1 MNFIKTSFLSGL
13 STAISLLARLISTKI
28 VAVYLGTNGM
38 FLMGQL
44 KDFLRL
50 GNTIGSFGIE
60 NGIVKYVSEYDN
72 DKSKL
77 SNIIGTSFKINF
89 TSALIFSGLII
100 IFKNQIADFLQINF
114 SENFY
119 FLILIFSIISA
130 SIHTCF
136 LSIYNGLNKI
146 KLYVLVNIFSN
157 IISAIV
163 LVILVLEMEIIG
175 AFYALAINQI
185 FSLLINVIFFFI
197 YKPFEI
203 GWVFKKFIY
212 DNLKKLSSFSIMAVV
227 GPTCLIISTFIVRDF
242 IFAEFGSDYAGSWE
256 AMWRISAIY
265 LLFLITTFKFYLIP
279 TFSKLDDNELKK
291 EVFKIWKVV
300 IPIIIII
307 TAGVYITKDLIIN
320 ILLSE
325 EFMLM
330 NTIIFFHLLGDII
343 KINCWVLGNIMIS
356 KADTKSFIFFQIEW
370 SVIFVALTYL
380 FIGKYGFVGVSI
392 SYFITYIIHFSLLN
406 LYFRK
411 LLWINKVLNN

>member
-1 MNFIKTSFLSGL
+1 MNFVKTSFLSGL

-60 NGIVKYVSEYDN
+60 NGIVKYVSEYESE
-72 DKSKL
+72 KTKL
-77 SNIIGTSFKINF
+77 SDIIGTSFKINLA
-89 TSALIFSGLII
+89 SALIFSSLILV
-100 IFKNQIADFLQINF
+100 FKNQVSDFLQINF

-157 IISAIV
+157 IISAII

-320 ILLSE
+320 ILLSK
-325 EFMLM
+325 EFILI
-330 NTIIFFHLLGDII
+330 NAIIFFHLLGDII

-370 SVIFVALTYL
+370 SVVFVALTYL

-411 LLWINKVLNN
+411 LLWMNID

>member
-157 IISAIV
+157 IISAII

-203 GWVFKKFIY
+203 GWVFKKFVY

-320 ILLSE
+320 ILLSK
-325 EFMLM
+325 EFILI
-330 NTIIFFHLLGDII
+330 NAIIFFHLLGDII

-370 SVIFVALTYL
+370 SVVFVALTYL

-411 LLWINKVLNN
+411 LLWINKV

>member
-60 NGIVKYVSEYDN
+60 NGIVKYASEYEN
-72 DKSKL
+72 NERKL
-77 SNIIGTSFKINF
+77 SDIIGTSFKINF
-89 TSALIFSGLII
+89 VSALIFSGII
-100 IFKNQIADFLQINF
+100 LIFKNQIADFLQINF
-114 SENFY
+114 SVNFY
-119 FLILIFSIISA
+119 FLILILSIISA

-136 LSIYNGLNKI
+136 LAIYNGLNKI

-157 IISAIV
+157 ILSAI
-163 LVILVLEMEIIG
+163 ILVLLVLKMEIIG

-185 FSLLINVIFFFI
+185 FSLFINIIFFTI
-197 YKPFEI
+197 YKPFNI
-203 GWVFKKFIY
+203 KWIFRKYLY
-212 DNLKKLSSFSIMAVV
+212 DNLKKLSRFSIMAVV
-227 GPTCLIISTFIVRDF
+227 GPTCLIISTFIVRDY
-242 IFAEFGSDYAGSWE
+242 IFEEFGADYAGSWE

-279 TFSKLDDNELKK
+279 TFSKLNESDLKK
-291 EVFKIWKVV
+291 EVFKIWRVV

-307 TAGVYITKDLIIN
+307 TAGVYLTKDIIIN
-320 ILLSE
+320 VLLSK
-325 EFMLM
+325 EFVLI
-330 NTIIFFHLLGDII
+330 NSIIFFHLIGDII

-356 KADTKSFIFFQIEW
+356 KADTKSFVFFQIEW
-370 SVIFVALTYL
+370 STIFVILSYI
-380 FIGKYGFVGVSI
+380 FIEKYGFVGVSI
-392 SYFITYIIHFSLLN
+392 AYFITYIIHFSLLN
-406 LYFRK
+406 IYFRK
-411 LLWINKVLNN
+411 LLWINQKS

>member
-60 NGIVKYVSEYDN
+60 NGIVKYVSEYEKEKN
-72 DKSKL
+72 KL
-77 SNIIGTSFKINF
+77 SDIIGTSFKINL
-89 TSALIFSGLII
+89 TSAIIFSLSILV
-100 IFKNQIADFLQINF
+100 FKNQIADFLQINF

-119 FLILIFSIISA
+119 FLILILSVTSA

-146 KLYVLVNIFSN
+146 KLYVFVNIFSN
-157 IISAIV
+157 IVSA
-163 LVILVLEMEIIG
+163 VILVFLVLKMEIVG

-185 FSLLINVIFFFI
+185 FSLLINILFFVI
-197 YKPFEI
+197 YRPFELNWI
-203 GWVFKKFIY
+203 FKKFVK

-227 GPTCLIISTFIVRDF
+227 GPTCLIISSFIVRDY
-242 IFAEFGSDYAGSWE
+242 IFDEFGPDYAGSWE

-279 TFSKLDDNELKK
+279 TFSKLNDNDLKK

-307 TAGVYITKDLIIN
+307 TFGVYITKDLIIN
-320 ILLSE
+320 ILLSK
-325 EFMLM
+325 EFTLI
-330 NTIIFFHLLGDII
+330 NIIILFHLLGDII
-343 KINCWVLGNIMIS
+343 KINCWVLGNIMIA
-356 KADTKSFIFFQIEW
+356 KAKTKSFIFFQVEW
-370 SVIFVALTYL
+370 SVIFVILTYI
-380 FIGKYGFVGVSI
+380 FIGKFGFVGVSI
-392 SYFITYIIHFSLLN
+392 AYFITYIIHFSLLN
-406 LYFRK
+406 IYFRK
-411 LLWINKVLNN
+411 LLWTKS

>member
-157 IISAIV
+157 IISAII

-185 FSLLINVIFFFI
+185 FSLLINLILFFI

-203 GWVFKKFIY
+203 GWVFKKFVY

-325 EFMLM
+325 EFILI

-370 SVIFVALTYL
+370 SVVFVALTYL

-411 LLWINKVLNN
+411 LLWMNID

>member
-157 IISAIV
+157 IISAII

-185 FSLLINVIFFFI
+185 FSLLINLILFFI

-203 GWVFKKFIY
+203 GWVFKKFVY

-320 ILLSE
+320 ILLSK
-325 EFMLM
+325 EFILI
-330 NTIIFFHLLGDII
+330 NAIIFFHLLGDII

-370 SVIFVALTYL
+370 SVVFVALTYL

-411 LLWINKVLNN
+411 LLWMNID

>member
-60 NGIVKYVSEYDN
+60 NGIVKYVSEYEKEKN
-72 DKSKL
+72 KL
-77 SNIIGTSFKINF
+77 SDIIGTSFKINL
-89 TSALIFSGLII
+89 TSAIIFSLSILV
-100 IFKNQIADFLQINF
+100 FKNQIADFLQINF

-119 FLILIFSIISA
+119 FIILVLSVTSA

-146 KLYVLVNIFSN
+146 KLYVFVNIFSN
-157 IISAIV
+157 IVSA
-163 LVILVLEMEIIG
+163 VILVFLVLKMEIVG

-185 FSLLINVIFFFI
+185 FSLLINILFFVI
-197 YKPFEI
+197 YRPFELNWI
-203 GWVFKKFIY
+203 FKKFVK

-227 GPTCLIISTFIVRDF
+227 GPTCLIISSFIVRDY
-242 IFAEFGSDYAGSWE
+242 IFDEFGPDYAGSWE

-279 TFSKLDDNELKK
+279 TFSKLNDIELKK

-307 TAGVYITKDLIIN
+307 TFGVYITKDLIIN
-320 ILLSE
+320 ILLSK
-325 EFMLM
+325 EFTLI
-330 NTIIFFHLLGDII
+330 NIIILFHLLGDII
-343 KINCWVLGNIMIS
+343 KINCWVLGNIMIA
-356 KADTKSFIFFQIEW
+356 KAETKSFIFFQVEW
-370 SVIFVALTYL
+370 SVIFVILTYI

-392 SYFITYIIHFSLLN
+392 AYFITYIIHFSLLN
-406 LYFRK
+406 IYFRK
-411 LLWINKVLNN
+411 LLWTKS

>member
-157 IISAIV
+157 IISAII

-185 FSLLINVIFFFI
+185 FSLLINVLFFFI

-203 GWVFKKFIY
+203 GWVFKKFVY

-325 EFMLM
+325 EFILI

-370 SVIFVALTYL
+370 SVVFVALTYL

-411 LLWINKVLNN
+411 LLWINKV

>member
-60 NGIVKYVSEYDN
+60 NGIVKYVSEYEN
-72 DKSKL
+72 EKTKL
-77 SNIIGTSFKINF
+77 SDIIGTSFKINF
-89 TSALIFSGLII
+89 ASALIFSALILA
-100 IFKNQIADFLQINF
+100 FKNQISDFLQINF

-157 IISAIV
+157 IVSAII
-163 LVILVLEMEIIG
+163 LVILVLEIEIIG

-185 FSLLINVIFFFI
+185 FSLLINIIFFFI

-203 GWVFKKFIY
+203 EWIFKQFVY
-212 DNLKKLSSFSIMAVV
+212 DNLKKLSSFSVMAVV

-242 IFAEFGSDYAGSWE
+242 IFTEFGSDYAGSWE

-279 TFSKLDDNELKK
+279 TFSKLKNNELKK

-325 EFMLM
+325 EFMLI
-330 NTIIFFHLLGDII
+330 NTIIFFHLLGDVI

-370 SVIFVALTYL
+370 SVVFVALTYL

-411 LLWINKVLNN
+411 LLWTNKD

>member
-157 IISAIV
+157 IISAII

-203 GWVFKKFIY
+203 GWVFKKFVY

-279 TFSKLDDNELKK
+279 TFSKLDDNDLKK

-325 EFMLM
+325 EFILI

-411 LLWINKVLNN
+411 LLWINKV

>member
-60 NGIVKYVSEYDN
+60 NGIVKYVSEYESE
-72 DKSKL
+72 KTKL
-77 SNIIGTSFKINF
+77 SNIIATSFKINF
-89 TSALIFSGLII
+89 ASALIFSSLILV
-100 IFKNQIADFLQINF
+100 FKNQISDFLQINF

-157 IISAIV
+157 IVSAII
-163 LVILVLEMEIIG
+163 LVILVLEIEIIG

-185 FSLLINVIFFFI
+185 FSLLINIIMFFI

-203 GWVFKKFIY
+203 RWVFKQFVY
-212 DNLKKLSSFSIMAVV
+212 DNLKKLSSFSVMAVV
-227 GPTCLIISTFIVRDF
+227 GPTCLIISTFMVRDF
-242 IFAEFGSDYAGSWE
+242 IFTEFGSDYAGSWE

-279 TFSKLDDNELKK
+279 TFSKLNNNELKK

-325 EFMLM
+325 EFMLI
-330 NTIIFFHLLGDII
+330 NTIIFFHLLGDVI

-370 SVIFVALTYL
+370 SVVFVALTYL

-411 LLWINKVLNN
+411 LLWMNVD

>member
-157 IISAIV
+157 IISAII

-203 GWVFKKFIY
+203 GWVFKKFVC

-325 EFMLM
+325 EFMLI

-411 LLWINKVLNN
+411 LLWINKV

>member
-60 NGIVKYVSEYDN
+60 NGIVKYVSEYESE
-72 DKSKL
+72 KTKL
-77 SNIIGTSFKINF
+77 SDIIGTSFKINLA
-89 TSALIFSGLII
+89 SALIFSSLIL
-100 IFKNQIADFLQINF
+100 IFKNQISDFLQINF

-157 IISAIV
+157 IVSAII
-163 LVILVLEMEIIG
+163 LVILVLEMQIIG

-185 FSLLINVIFFFI
+185 FSLLINIILFFI

-203 GWVFKKFIY
+203 RWVFKEFVY
-212 DNLKKLSSFSIMAVV
+212 DNLKKLSSFSVMAVV

-242 IFAEFGSDYAGSWE
+242 IFTEFGSDYAGSWE

-279 TFSKLDDNELKK
+279 TFSKLNNNELKK

-325 EFMLM
+325 EFILI
-330 NTIIFFHLLGDII
+330 NTIIFFHLLGDVI

-370 SVIFVALTYL
+370 SVVFVALTYL

-392 SYFITYIIHFSLLN
+392 SYFTTYIIHFSLLN

-411 LLWINKVLNN
+411 LLWMNVD

>member
-60 NGIVKYVSEYDN
+60 NGIVKYVSEYEKEKN
-72 DKSKL
+72 KL
-77 SNIIGTSFKINF
+77 SEIIVASFKINL
-89 TSALIFSGLII
+89 TSAIIFSISIL

-119 FLILIFSIISA
+119 FIILVLSVTSA

-146 KLYVLVNIFSN
+146 KLYVFVNIFSN
-157 IISAIV
+157 ILSAI
-163 LVILVLEMEIIG
+163 ILVFLVLKMEIVG

-185 FSLLINVIFFFI
+185 FSLLINILFFVI
-197 YKPFEI
+197 YRPFELNWI
-203 GWVFKKFIY
+203 FKKFVK

-227 GPTCLIISTFIVRDF
+227 GPTCLIISSFIVRDY
-242 IFAEFGSDYAGSWE
+242 IFDEFGPDYAGSWE

-279 TFSKLDDNELKK
+279 TFSKLNDNELKK

-300 IPIIIII
+300 IPVIIII
-307 TAGVYITKDLIIN
+307 TFGVYITKDLIIN
-320 ILLSE
+320 ILLSK
-325 EFMLM
+325 EFILI
-330 NTIIFFHLLGDII
+330 NIIILFHLLGDII
-343 KINCWVLGNIMIS
+343 KINCWVLGNIMIA
-356 KADTKSFIFFQIEW
+356 KAETKSFIFFQVEW
-370 SVIFVALTYL
+370 SVIFVILTYI

-392 SYFITYIIHFSLLN
+392 AYFITYIIHFSLLN
-406 LYFRK
+406 IYFRK
-411 LLWINKVLNN
+411 LLWTKS

>member
-60 NGIVKYVSEYDN
+60 NGIVKYVSEYESE
-72 DKSKL
+72 KTKL
-77 SNIIGTSFKINF
+77 SDIIGTSFKINF
-89 TSALIFSGLII
+89 ASALIFSSII
-100 IFKNQIADFLQINF
+100 LVFKNQISDFLQINF

-157 IISAIV
+157 IVSAII
-163 LVILVLEMEIIG
+163 LVILVLEMQIIG

-185 FSLLINVIFFFI
+185 FSLLINIIFFFI

-203 GWVFKKFIY
+203 GWVFKQFVY
-212 DNLKKLSSFSIMAVV
+212 DNLKKLSSFSVMAVV

-242 IFAEFGSDYAGSWE
+242 IFNEFGSDYAGSWE

-279 TFSKLDDNELKK
+279 TFSKLNNNELKK

-325 EFMLM
+325 EFMLI
-330 NTIIFFHLLGDII
+330 NTIIFFHLLGDVI

-370 SVIFVALTYL
+370 SVVFVALTYL

-411 LLWINKVLNN
+411 LLWTNKD

>member
-157 IISAIV
+157 IISAII

-197 YKPFEI
+197 FKPFEI
-203 GWVFKKFIY
+203 GWVFKKFVY

-325 EFMLM
+325 EFILI

-411 LLWINKVLNN
+411 LLWINKV

>member
-60 NGIVKYVSEYDN
+60 NGIVKYVSEYESE
-72 DKSKL
+72 KTKL
-77 SNIIGTSFKINF
+77 SDIIGTSFKINF
-89 TSALIFSGLII
+89 ASALIFSSLILV
-100 IFKNQIADFLQINF
+100 FKNQISDFLQINF

-157 IISAIV
+157 IVSAII
-163 LVILVLEMEIIG
+163 LVILVLEMQIIG

-185 FSLLINVIFFFI
+185 FSLLINIILFFI

-203 GWVFKKFIY
+203 RWVFKQFVY
-212 DNLKKLSSFSIMAVV
+212 DNLKKLSSFSVMAVV

-242 IFAEFGSDYAGSWE
+242 IFNEFGSDYAGSWE

-279 TFSKLDDNELKK
+279 TFSKLNNNELKK

-325 EFMLM
+325 EFILI
-330 NTIIFFHLLGDII
+330 NTIIFFHLLGDVI

-370 SVIFVALTYL
+370 SVVFVALTYL

-411 LLWINKVLNN
+411 LLWMNVD